1 MAQGNFTTHTTVY
14 NPTIMAEICQRVGKG
29 ETLTSVCRDEH
40 MPSFHTIQHWLADG
54 KIPNIQANIAQARER
69 GYDALAEQSLLV
81 AKGIENYSTGDI
93 NRDKLVVET
102 TLKLLAKWSKR
113 YSDKTQIELTGK
125 DGEPLSIRLIEAQQR
140 LLKDITPKTELIEHL
155 QPITPD
161 DII

>member
-1 MAQGNFTTHTTVY
+1 MRKSPIQYSQELFNAM
-14 NPTIMAEICQRVGKG
+14 IMRISGGASLNRLCSENGFPDVAAAFRWVHESPENEQEYARAVENRASARADRI
-29 ETLTSVCRDEH
+29 DEY
-40 MPSFHTIQHWLADG
+40 G
-54 KIPNIQANIAQARER
+54 
-69 GYDALAEQSLLV
+69 
-81 AKGIENYSTGDI
+81 
-93 NRDKLVVET
+93 DKLLNGEITSDVARVLIDKE
-102 TLKLLAKWSKR
+102 KWQAGKENPKK